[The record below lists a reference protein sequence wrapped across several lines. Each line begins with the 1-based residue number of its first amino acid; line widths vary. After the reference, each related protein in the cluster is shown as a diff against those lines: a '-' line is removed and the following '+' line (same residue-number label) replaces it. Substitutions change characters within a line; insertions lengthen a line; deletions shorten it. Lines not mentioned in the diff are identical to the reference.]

1 MTSGHYCDGCAQ
13 AYYKCVCNKQ
23 EEKIIPR
30 KMNERLN
37 ELAEQAGAF
46 VSLTDEHYGK
56 LILSGDDVIEKFAEL
71 LIQECAQVADI
82 ERDTSAGCGYV
93 TYTDGQRI
101 KKHFGVD
108 V

>member
-1 MTSGHYCDGCAQ
+1 
-13 AYYKCVCNKQ
+13 
-23 EEKIIPR
+23 
-30 KMNERLN
+30 MNERIRQ
-37 ELAEQAGAF
+37 LAEQAGFMEAWF
-46 VSLTDEHYGK
+46 SE
-56 LILSGDDVIEKFAEL
+56 SGDDCEREIKKFAD
-71 LIQECAQVADI
+71 IIIRECAQVADI

>member
-1 MTSGHYCDGCAQ
+1 MRRSKG
-13 AYYKCVCNKQ
+13 V
-23 EEKIIPR
+23 
-30 KMNERLN
+30 KMNERIR
-37 ELAEQAGAF
+37 ELAEQAGFMEAWF
-46 VSLTDEHYGK
+46 SE
-56 LILSGDDVIEKFAEL
+56 SGDDCEREIKKFAD
-71 LIQECAQVADI
+71 IIIRECAQVADI

>member
-1 MTSGHYCDGCAQ
+1 
-13 AYYKCVCNKQ
+13 
-23 EEKIIPR
+23 
-30 KMNERLN
+30 MNERIR
-37 ELAEQAGAF
+37 ELAEQAGFMEAWF
-46 VSLTDEHYGK
+46 SE
-56 LILSGDDVIEKFAEL
+56 SGDDCEREIKKFAD
-71 LIQECAQVADI
+71 IIIRECAQVADI